1 MESQLLVGKVA
12 IVTGAGAGIGRAI
25 ARLYAAEGARVVVAD
40 RDPTGGAA
48 AVAEISAAGGAA
60 DFRLVD
66 VSQAA
71 EVRALVAWTVAE
83 CGAIDILVNNAG
95 IGIAATVVDTEEEDW
110 DRLMAVNLKG
120 PYLGCKYAIPHMLAR
135 GGGIIVNTA
144 SVAGLTAVTDR
155 AAYCASKGGVIALTR
170 AIAVDYATRNIRC
183 NCICPGTVDTPW
195 IERIV
200 AGYPDPAA
208 ARAAMV
214 ARQPLGR
221 LGTAEEIAHCALY
234 LASPYAAF
242 VHGSALVIDGGFSAR

>member
-1 MESQLLVGKVA
+1 VEAQLLAGQVA
-12 IVTGAGAGIGRAI
+12 IVTGAGAGIGQAI
-25 ARLYAAEGARVVVAD
+25 ARLFAAEGARVVVAD
-40 RDPTGGAA
+40 LSPAAGEATAA
-48 AVAEISAAGGAA
+48 AIRAAGGTV
-60 DFRLVD
+60 DFRQTD

-71 EVRALVAWTVAE
+71 QVRELVEWTVVQH
-83 CGAIDILVNNAG
+83 GALNILVNNAG
-95 IGIAATVVDTEEEDW
+95 IGIAANVVDTAEEDW
-110 DRLMAVNLKG
+110 DRLMAINLKG
-120 PYLGCKYAIPHMLAR
+120 PYLGCKFAIPHMLAQ
-135 GGGIIVNTA
+135 GGGIIINTA
-144 SVAGLTAVTDR
+144 SAAGLVAVGDR

-170 AIAVDYATRNIRC
+170 SIAVDYATRNIRC
-183 NCICPGTVDTPW
+183 NCICPGTVETPW
-195 IERIV
+195 VDRII